1 MKHICAHASPGL
13 GAEEGANACP
23 GEAAGKCENAGAR
36 AALKR
41 GSTAGS
47 DADGLASENKC
58 IAAPSVGA
66 EGDARAG
73 GNTAARMRMVPG
85 LAMHSLSM
93 KIRLQQYFMTAPLR
107 PANRTVLCCF
117 SEKN

>member
-13 GAEEGANACP
+13 GAGEGANACP

-36 AALKR
+36 TALKR

-58 IAAPSVGA
+58 IAVPSVGA
-66 EGDARAG
+66 EGDAHAG
-73 GNTAARMRMVPG
+73 GRRRREWRTRGSSLFVGHMLLSG
-85 LAMHSLSM
+85 LS
-93 KIRLQQYFMTAPLR
+93 K
-107 PANRTVLCCF
+107 
-117 SEKN
+117 